1 MTISGLQAV
10 TTALWV
16 LAGTWLRSISRH
28 TIHISI
34 IGSKYGKIAIYRPG
48 TFVRGIPVTFVDG
61 EYMLEVGLS
70 FVSIRFYGMVDT
82 GRYC

>member
-1 MTISGLQAV
+1 MINPEHPADAPD
-10 TTALWV
+10 TAK
-16 LAGTWLRSISRH
+16 RNP
-28 TIHISI
+28 
-34 IGSKYGKIAIYRPG
+34 GSL
-48 TFVRGIPVTFVDG
+48 TFVDG